1 MSRKGRGAS
10 RPKRGHGRQPR
21 GMEGRDPGREPRPDG
36 RPGALADAVVGVLE
50 RRGRLTV
57 VSPFFER
64 GRPLAVEKT
73 SDVRPGRLVLATL
86 GRRSR
91 GGARVARDLGDPA
104 NAAAVLE
111 AHALHRGL
119 ARRFPPGVERSAAA
133 AVERVLADDPA
144 GGARHDLRALTTF
157 TIDPASARDFDD
169 AISAE
174 PLGGARRRIWVHIA
188 DVSAYVRP
196 GSPVDREAYLRGTS
210 VYLPGLVE
218 PMLPELLSNGAC
230 SLVPG
235 EDRLAVSCEIE
246 LDGAEVIS
254 AAFCRSVIRSDLRL
268 DYDRVDRI
276 IAAGEALAEPFATAL
291 ETARAAAAALAAAR
305 EQAGALAVLSSEPEF
320 DFDRAGN
327 VSAMRQSEQTE
338 SHRVIEQLMICA
350 NEAVARL
357 LAARSVPTLYRVHE
371 RPAPEAAER
380 LLAQLTSLGVPT
392 PPAPDHITG
401 QQAAELV
408 ADASQLVAQEIERR
422 GGSGRA
428 GLTSL
433 VLRALKQARYD
444 PANLGHAGLH
454 LQAYCHFTSPI
465 RRYPDLVCH
474 RALLSAI
481 GGGESAPHGGHRLA
495 EAASWTSA
503 RERDAMVIERD
514 ADAITRAF
522 LLERRLHEGEL
533 PAAFTAAEV
542 VGLVGAGAFVR
553 FGDGYEGFL
562 AARQVGGD
570 WFDLNEEGTVLLG
583 ASTGRSLRIGQRLSV
598 SVRAVDPPRGRVELA
613 LA

>member
-21 GMEGRDPGREPRPDG
+21 GMEGRDPDRGTRPDG
-36 RPGALADAVVGVLE
+36 RLAALPDAVVGVLE

-57 VSPFFER
+57 VVPFFDR
-64 GRPLAVEKT
+64 GRPLAVEQT
-73 SDVRPGRLVLATL
+73 RDVRPGRLVLATL

-91 GGARVARDLGDPA
+91 GGARVARDLGDPG
-104 NAAAVLE
+104 NARAVLE
-111 AHALHRGL
+111 AHALQRGL
-119 ARRFPPGVERSAAA
+119 ARRFPAGVERAAAA
-133 AVERVLADDPA
+133 AVERTLADDPA
-144 GGARHDLRALTTF
+144 GGARRDLRSLTTF
-157 TIDPASARDFDD
+157 TIDPATARDYDD
-169 AISAE
+169 AISVE
-174 PLGGARRRIWVHIA
+174 QLGGERRRIWVHIA
-188 DVSAYVRP
+188 DVSAFVRP

-218 PMLPELLSNGAC
+218 PMLPEVLSNGAC

-235 EDRLAVSCEIE
+235 EDRFAVSCEIE
-246 LDGAEVIS
+246 LDGAEVS
-254 AAFCRSVIRSDLRL
+254 STAFCRSLIRSGMRL

-276 IAAGEALAEPFATAL
+276 IAGAETLAEPFAAAL
-291 ETARAAAAALAAAR
+291 QTAREAAAALGAAR

-320 DFDRAGN
+320 TFDRAGN
-327 VSAMRQSEQTE
+327 VRTMHQAEQTE

-357 LAARSVPTLYRVHE
+357 LAARSVPALYRVHE

-380 LLAQLTSLGVPT
+380 LLAQLESLGVAT
-392 PPAPDHITG
+392 PPASGQITR
-401 QQAAELV
+401 QQAAELI
-408 ADASQLVAQEIERR
+408 ADASQLVAQEVERR
-422 GGSGRA
+422 GGAGRA
-428 GLTSL
+428 GLTAL

-454 LQAYCHFTSPI
+454 SQAYCHFTSPI
-465 RRYPDLVCH
+465 RRYPDLICH

-481 GGGESAPHGGHRLA
+481 GAGESAPHGGNRLA
-495 EAASWTSA
+495 EAATWTSA

-522 LLERRLHEGEL
+522 LLERRRDEGDL
-533 PAAFTAAEV
+533 PGAFADGEV

-562 AARQVGGD
+562 PARQLGGD
-570 WFDLNEEGTVLLG
+570 WFDLNDEGTVLIG
-583 ASTGRSLRIGQRLSV
+583 ASSGRSLRIGQRLSV
-598 SVRAVDPPRGRVELA
+598 SVRGVDPPRGRVDLELA
-613 LA
+613 